1 MEFLFA
7 FVPGIVGKLFELT
20 VQPVGRQAGYIF
32 HHKRNLKNLESQ
44 LENLGTSRN
53 QVQHTVNEVKRKGR
67 NVDIDVEKWLTRVDE
82 ITAEAKELLKDE
94 QAAKA
99 RCLHGWCPN
108 LFLRYQLSKKTKKM
122 VQGVLQLHVNKE
134 FPRFSFRAPPQEIWS
149 IPTEEY
155 EAFESRAATVKK
167 IMEELRN
174 PNTNMIGVYGIGGV
188 GKTTLIKEVFRQ
200 ATKEELFDDVV
211 LVLDVKQNPDLERIQ
226 KEIAEKLGLDVLENQ
241 TIAGRARILCDR
253 LRDTEILV
261 ILDDVWERID
271 LEALGLPR
279 RVCKILLTCRSREIL
294 SSEMRTQ
301 KEFGL
306 HVLGEEETWSLFE
319 KMAGDAVKDP
329 AIRTVATEVAQK
341 CGGLPVLVVT
351 VASALRNRRTLHA
364 WKDALRRLK
373 RFGKEEL
380 TEKVYSAL
388 GWSYDQLGDEEL
400 KPLFLL
406 CGITGR
412 NYIFL
417 GDLLKYCIG
426 LGLFKNINTV
436 EEARNALHSLVEK
449 LKDACLLLDGYDN
462 TSVRMHDLVRDVAIS
477 IAFRDKHIL
486 SAAYGDELKEWPDE
500 GFLKNC
506 SMISFPC
513 CNIPTLPEAL
523 KCGEL
528 KMFFLWSNDDS
539 FEIPER
545 FFEEVK
551 ELKVLDLTN
560 LRIPSL
566 PPSLQ
571 FLTSLQ
577 TLCLDLCVL
586 GDIALLGQLR
596 NLEILSLLESQVK
609 KLPKEIGQLSR
620 LRLLDLSGCSE
631 IEVISPGVISSLERL
646 EDLRMGNSFNQW
658 EEEGVNVE
666 RSNASLSELKH
677 LSRLSS
683 LDIHIP
689 DANILPENLFSDK
702 LERYHILVGDAWKWH
717 GVDETFNTLKLK
729 LTASNQ
735 LDGGLKMLLKRSEDL
750 YFDVLEGVNNIVYH
764 LDSEGLFQQLKHL
777 HVQNNA
783 ETTYII
789 NSVNWSYAHNAFP
802 ILESLFLDNLVSLES
817 VCYGQLTAESF
828 RQLRI
833 IKVES
838 CHKLRNLFSF
848 SVARCFLQ
856 LQEIEVENCETMREI
871 VAEEREDN
879 FSDEA
884 VDPLVF
890 FQLRSLTFQ
899 CLPNLIGFSSKGSKP
914 VVTAG
919 LDEQLTNG
927 EFNIIILE
935 NEIGRPV
942 QQFMNGQVVFPSL
955 TSLIVDQ
962 CDGLRFMF
970 SSSMARSLEQ
980 LKYLQISRC
989 HLMEEIVST
998 HEPGEE
1004 NADNMFRKLEH
1015 LHLEDLP
1022 NLARFC
1028 AGSYIEFPSLERL
1041 DLRYC
1046 PKLGAFIS
1054 NNMSKEITNSK
1065 EIEGKGSKDNFQTD
1079 KPSFLTKGRII

>member
-1 MEFLFA
+1 MEFLSA
-7 FVPGIVGKLFELT
+7 AVSGIVGKVLELT
-20 VQPVGRQAGYIF
+20 IQPVGRQAGYIF
-32 HHKRNLKNLESQ
+32 HHKINLKNLESQ
-44 LENLGTSRN
+44 LDNLGASRN
-53 QVQHTVNEVKRKGR
+53 RVQHTVNEVKRKGR
-67 NVDIDVEKWLTRVDE
+67 N
-82 ITAEAKELLKDE
+82 
-94 QAAKA
+94 
-99 RCLHGWCPN
+99 
-108 LFLRYQLSKKTKKM
+108 LSKKSKKM
-122 VQGVLQLHVNKE
+122 VKAVLQLHANKE
-134 FPRFSFRAPPQEIWS
+134 FPRFSFKAPPQEIWS

-155 EAFESRAATVKK
+155 EAFESRAFTVKK

-226 KEIAEKLGLDVLENQ
+226 KEIAENWKSAD
-241 TIAGRARILCDR
+241 LCDR

-319 KMAGDAVKDP
+319 KMA
-329 AIRTVATEVAQK
+329 
-341 CGGLPVLVVT
+341 
-351 VASALRNRRTLHA
+351 
-364 WKDALRRLK
+364 
-373 RFGKEEL
+373 
-380 TEKVYSAL
+380 
-388 GWSYDQLGDEEL
+388 
-400 KPLFLL
+400 
-406 CGITGR
+406 
-412 NYIFL
+412 
-417 GDLLKYCIG
+417 
-426 LGLFKNINTV
+426 
-436 EEARNALHSLVEK
+436 ARNALHSLVEK

-462 TSVRMHDLVRDVAIS
+462 TSVRMHDL
-477 IAFRDKHIL
+477 
-486 SAAYGDELKEWPDE
+486 
-500 GFLKNC
+500 
-506 SMISFPC
+506 
-513 CNIPTLPEAL
+513 
-523 KCGEL
+523 
-528 KMFFLWSNDDS
+528 
-539 FEIPER
+539 
-545 FFEEVK
+545 VK

-609 KLPKEIGQLSR
+609 QLPKEIGQLSR

-789 NSVNWSYAHNAFP
+789 NSVNWSYSHNAFP

-856 LQEIEVENCETMREI
+856 LQEIEVENCETMTEI

-879 FSDEA
+879 FGDEA
-884 VDPLVF
+884 VDPLEF
-890 FQLRSLTFQ
+890 FQLRSLTFR

-914 VVTAG
+914 VVTTG

-927 EFNIIILE
+927 EFNKIILE

-942 QQFMNGQVVFPSL
+942 QQFMNGQVCSL
-955 TSLIVDQ
+955 
-962 CDGLRFMF
+962 
-970 SSSMARSLEQ
+970 
-980 LKYLQISRC
+980 
-989 HLMEEIVST
+989 VSI
-998 HEPGEE
+998 
-1004 NADNMFRKLEH
+1004 L
-1015 LHLEDLP
+1015 
-1022 NLARFC
+1022 
-1028 AGSYIEFPSLERL
+1028 
-1041 DLRYC
+1041 
-1046 PKLGAFIS
+1046 
-1054 NNMSKEITNSK
+1054 
-1065 EIEGKGSKDNFQTD
+1065 
-1079 KPSFLTKGRII
+1079 